1 MSTHGIFG
9 TGDKYFNTM
18 MSRTSIKNGNK
29 FINNKS
35 EQRIKSNLYLLHFF
49 FFFFTILRAVAEAQ
63 LLAPAATLTKSH
75 CTPVEDCLWEAS
87 TALDKLTHCSRW
99 PTGIASPVSHWSD
112 PKLSELAKPCS
123 GERRAL
129 SSQRVEAGP
138 SWSPRHL
145 VFPGQ
150 EDRGCLGPGTELA
163 FNILL
168 QIWPYNTVA
177 HDSLVMLLH
186 FTDIWISFS

>member
-1 MSTHGIFG
+1 MEFLVLVINISTQWCLGLPLKMEI
-9 TGDKYFNTM
+9 NL
-18 MSRTSIKNGNK
+18 SITSLNK
-29 FINNKS
+29 ESNQIYICFI
-35 EQRIKSNLYLLHFF
+35 FF